1 MAVAPGPVTGAT
13 PSTSPRRTPA
23 VGGERRAGDVAGVR
37 GRREGDDA
45 RDLLDSGGLAELNY
59 LTYLRHT
66 KVMAVCPAGFAAECA
81 GWVGVVLVE
90 VSARQR
96 HHVPRR

>member
-23 VGGERRAGDVAGVR
+23 VGGEHRAGDVAGLR

-45 RDLLDSGGLAELNY
+45 RDLLDSGGLAEGR
-59 LTYLRHT
+59 LTTLRRYG
-66 KVMAVCPAGFAAECA
+66 APQFAAASETRLERSGTSPA
-81 GWVGVVLVE
+81 
-90 VSARQR
+90 S
-96 HHVPRR
+96 